1 MKYQICRTTNVFVF
15 QKRGIDEDL
24 KSSSEKEKGT
34 MSKSVKNMKMRKTKE
49 ANQDIG
55 AFKEGYLCNSEEFD
69 RETTC
74 YRFLTQP
81 EHAANWFHTKRS
93 NSLGDIP
100 FTSQATYT
108 ASELVLFKESNS
120 LLKECATQTHVWKP
134 GDQSLHLRPLGEFI
148 PCSKPHW
155 ISQILHHLNLPFF
168 EPICFKSQ
176 QLVFYTL
183 DCDLAICFVNHKLPK
198 APRIFPKLS
207 RYKQLH
213 TFPFFAQ
220 ILSLRPNENFQTL
233 LDLIVKGLI
242 FESSSKHTLV
252 LSMCGLFKKL
262 DTENNT
268 LSDSLS
274 KPMNNAAECE
284 HSFSAL
290 LEFAADNDVEGF
302 KHQLSLVSSVNQVSL
317 WYRRHRL
324 VKRMVVEQRTP
335 LMVAS
340 LYGSLDVVKLIL
352 SFPETDLNLTCGPD
366 KSTALHCAASGA
378 SVKALDVVKLL
389 LSAGADPNI
398 IDTHG
403 NSPVDVLVAPR
414 GLRTVLEEILKKD
427 EDLSSSLGS
436 SFRSLS
442 SSPDN
447 GSSSLLS
454 LDSVSSPTK
463 AEKKEYPIDP
473 SLPDIKS
480 GVYSTDEFRM
490 FSFKIRPCSRAYSHD
505 WTECPFAHPG
515 ENARRRDPRKS
526 HYTCVPCPDFKKGS
540 CKQGDMCEYAH
551 GVFECWLHPAQYR
564 TRLCKDGTGCNRRVC
579 FFAHLK
585 EELRPL
591 YASTGSG
598 LPSSPRASMDMASVL
613 NMLPGSPSGGAPS
626 SPSGNGVSS
635 MCWPHQNVPALH
647 LPGSNVQLSRLRSS
661 LNARDM
667 LQEFEMSSSPRFV
680 NHFSSA
686 EVSSSS
692 PRFSDQLAVSSVLS
706 PSHKSALLNQLQRDK
721 QQSMLSPIRTNLMSS
736 PKNVEQHSSPRGMEP
751 ISPMN
756 ARIKQQQLLH
766 SRSLSSREFGS
777 NLPRDMMMQSDSG
790 SPLSPWSSWDQNH
803 KVDWSVQSDE
813 LGRLRKSHSLANNK
827 EADVTWV
834 QQMVKETASPRN
846 MNGARPL
853 VQGGLSG
860 DPHRD
865 GRESD
870 ILDAWLDQLQLDR

>member
-1 MKYQICRTTNVFVF
+1 
-15 QKRGIDEDL
+15 
-24 KSSSEKEKGT
+24 
-34 MSKSVKNMKMRKTKE
+34 
-49 ANQDIG
+49 
-55 AFKEGYLCNSEEFD
+55 
-69 RETTC
+69 
-74 YRFLTQP
+74 
-81 EHAANWFHTKRS
+81 
-93 NSLGDIP
+93 
-100 FTSQATYT
+100 
-108 ASELVLFKESNS
+108 
-120 LLKECATQTHVWKP
+120 
-134 GDQSLHLRPLGEFI
+134 
-148 PCSKPHW
+148 
-155 ISQILHHLNLPFF
+155 
-168 EPICFKSQ
+168 
-176 QLVFYTL
+176 
-183 DCDLAICFVNHKLPK
+183 
-198 APRIFPKLS
+198 
-207 RYKQLH
+207 
-213 TFPFFAQ
+213 
-220 ILSLRPNENFQTL
+220 
-233 LDLIVKGLI
+233 
-242 FESSSKHTLV
+242 
-252 LSMCGLFKKL
+252 MCGLFKKL
-262 DTENNT
+262 DTE
-268 LSDSLS
+268 DSLEKS
-274 KPMNNAAECE
+274 VNDAECE

-290 LEFAADNDVEGF
+290 LEFAADNDVDGF
-302 KHQLSLVSSVNQVSL
+302 KKQLSAVPCINQVGL
-317 WYRRHRL
+317 WYRRQRFAR
-324 VKRMVVEQRTP
+324 RMVVEQRTP

-352 SFPETDLNLTCGPD
+352 SFPEAELNLSCGPD

-378 SVKALDVVKLL
+378 SVNSLDVVKLL
-389 LSAGADPNI
+389 LSAGADPNVP
-398 IDTHG
+398 DAHG
-403 NSPVDVLVAPR
+403 NRPVDVLVVSPLAP
-414 GLRTVLEEILKKD
+414 GSRTILEEILMKD
-427 EDLSSSLGS
+427 EVVSEDPSSSLGS

-447 GSSSLLS
+447 GSSLLS

-463 AEKKEYPIDP
+463 ANGVDGAFASEKKEYPIDP

-480 GVYSTDEFRM
+480 GIYSTDEFRM

-515 ENARRRDPRKS
+515 ENARRRDPRKF

-598 LPSSPRASMDMASVL
+598 LPSPRASSSSSLSASTMDMASVL
-613 NMLPGSPSGGAPS
+613 NMLPGSPSAAQHSFTPPI
-626 SPSGNGVSS
+626 SPSGNGVMPHSS
-635 MCWPHQNVPALH
+635 MGWPQQNIPALH

-661 LNARDM
+661 LNARDIPSEQFSM
-667 LQEFEMSSSPRFV
+667 LQEYEMQRQLVGDMSSPRFM
-680 NHFSSA
+680 NNHSARPKNLEEHFSAA
-686 EVSSSS
+686 EVSS

-706 PSHKSALLNQLQRDK
+706 PSHKSALLNQLQSNK

-736 PKNVEQHSSPRGMEP
+736 PKNVEQHSMLQSPRAMEP

-756 ARIKQQQLLH
+756 ARMKQQLH

-777 NLPRDMMMQSDSG
+777 NLPRDVMQSDSG

-803 KVDWSVQSDE
+803 GNKVDWSVQSDE
-813 LGRLRKSHSLANNK
+813 LGRLRKSHSLANNNSNR

-834 QQMVKETASPRN
+834 QQLVKDSASPRNSSNLSTN

-853 VQGGLSG
+853 VQGGSSG
-860 DPHRD
+860 NPHSD

>member
-1 MKYQICRTTNVFVF
+1 MFPLFLGQIF
-15 QKRGIDEDL
+15 
-24 KSSSEKEKGT
+24 
-34 MSKSVKNMKMRKTKE
+34 
-49 ANQDIG
+49 
-55 AFKEGYLCNSEEFD
+55 Y
-69 RETTC
+69 
-74 YRFLTQP
+74 
-81 EHAANWFHTKRS
+81 
-93 NSLGDIP
+93 
-100 FTSQATYT
+100 
-108 ASELVLFKESNS
+108 VLFDSIAFLICVLCFYIAGIRFIDWLIHCSN
-120 LLKECATQTHVWKP
+120 A
-134 GDQSLHLRPLGEFI
+134 
-148 PCSKPHW
+148 
-155 ISQILHHLNLPFF
+155 LP
-168 EPICFKSQ
+168 S
-176 QLVFYTL
+176 
-183 DCDLAICFVNHKLPK
+183 D
-198 APRIFPKLS
+198 R
-207 RYKQLH
+207 
-213 TFPFFAQ
+213 
-220 ILSLRPNENFQTL
+220 
-233 LDLIVKGLI
+233 
-242 FESSSKHTLV
+242 

-262 DTENNT
+262 DTENT
-268 LSDSLS
+268 LA
-274 KPMNNAAECE
+274 KPMNDAECE

-302 KHQLSLVSSVNQVSL
+302 KKHLSAAVPCIINQVGL
-317 WYRRHRL
+317 WYRRQRFAR
-324 VKRMVVEQRTP
+324 RMVVEQRTP

-352 SFPETDLNLTCGPD
+352 SSPEAELNLSCGPD

-389 LSAGADPNI
+389 LSAGADPNLP
-398 IDTHG
+398 DAHG
-403 NSPVDVLVAPR
+403 NRPVDVLAVSPHSP
-414 GLRTVLEEILKKD
+414 GLRTILEEILMKD
-427 EDLSSSLGS
+427 ETISSSLGS

-447 GSSSLLS
+447 GSSLLS

-463 AEKKEYPIDP
+463 ANGVVDGGFESEKKEYPIDP

-480 GVYSTDEFRM
+480 GIYSTDEFRM

-515 ENARRRDPRKS
+515 ENARRRDPRKF

-598 LPSSPRASMDMASVL
+598 LPSPRASSSAMDMASVL
-613 NMLPGSPSGGAPS
+613 NMLPGSPSSAAQQHSFTPPI
-626 SPSGNGVSS
+626 SPSGNGVMQPPHSS
-635 MCWPHQNVPALH
+635 MGWPQQNIPALH

-661 LNARDM
+661 LNARDV
-667 LQEFEMSSSPRFV
+667 QEFEMHMSSSPRFM
-680 NHFSSA
+680 NHSARPKNLEEHFSAA
-686 EVSSSS
+686 EVLS

-706 PSHKSALLNQLQRDK
+706 PSHKSALLNHLQSSNK

-736 PKNVEQHSSPRGMEP
+736 PKNVEQHSLLQSPRGMEP

-756 ARIKQQQLLH
+756 ARMKQQLH

-777 NLPRDMMMQSDSG
+777 NLPRDVMQGGGGDSG

-803 KVDWSVQSDE
+803 GNKVDWSVQSDE
-813 LGRLRKSHSLANNK
+813 LGRLRKSHSLANNSNSNR

-834 QQMVKETASPRN
+834 QQLVKETASPRN
-846 MNGARPL
+846 SSSSNLSMNMNGGARPL
-853 VQGGLSG
+853 VQGGGSSG
-860 DPHRD
+860 NIHSD

>member
-1 MKYQICRTTNVFVF
+1 MKYQICRTINVFVF
-15 QKRGIDEDL
+15 QKRGMYVTNKIKPYLRLIDL
-24 KSSSEKEKGT
+24 LPSPRPFGSGNVVLSFGHLT
-34 MSKSVKNMKMRKTKE
+34 
-49 ANQDIG
+49 
-55 AFKEGYLCNSEEFD
+55 F
-69 RETTC
+69 
-74 YRFLTQP
+74 RFRQP
-81 EHAANWFHTKRS
+81 
-93 NSLGDIP
+93 L
-100 FTSQATYT
+100 
-108 ASELVLFKESNS
+108 
-120 LLKECATQTHVWKP
+120 
-134 GDQSLHLRPLGEFI
+134 
-148 PCSKPHW
+148 
-155 ISQILHHLNLPFF
+155 
-168 EPICFKSQ
+168 
-176 QLVFYTL
+176 
-183 DCDLAICFVNHKLPK
+183 
-198 APRIFPKLS
+198 IF
-207 RYKQLH
+207 RQGH
-213 TFPFFAQ
+213 TF
-220 ILSLRPNENFQTL
+220 I
-233 LDLIVKGLI
+233 
-242 FESSSKHTLV
+242 

-262 DTENNT
+262 DTENNA
-268 LSDSLS
+268 LSHSLS
-274 KPMNNAAECE
+274 KPMNDAAECE

-290 LEFAADNDVEGF
+290 LEFAADNDVDGF
-302 KHQLSLVSSVNQVSL
+302 KHQLSLVSSINQVSL
-317 WYRRHRL
+317 WYRRQRL
-324 VKRMVVEQRTP
+324 IKRMVVEQRTP

-398 IDTHG
+398 TDTHG
-403 NSPVDVLVAPR
+403 NTPVDVLVAPR

-540 CKQGDMCEYAH
+540 CKQGDACEYAH

-585 EELRPL
+585 EELRPV

-598 LPSSPRASMDMASVL
+598 LPSSPRGSMDMASVL
-613 NMLPGSPSGGAPS
+613 NMLPGSPSGAAPS
-626 SPSGNGVSS
+626 SPSNGVSS
-635 MCWPHQNVPALH
+635 MCWPHQNVPPALH

-667 LQEFEMSSSPRFV
+667 LQEFEMSSSPRFM
-680 NHFSSA
+680 NHFSAA

-706 PSHKSALLNQLQRDK
+706 PSHKSVLLNQLQRDK

-736 PKNVEQHSSPRGMEP
+736 PNNVEQRAMEP

-756 ARIKQQQLLH
+756 ARMKQQQQLHH

>member
-1 MKYQICRTTNVFVF
+1 
-15 QKRGIDEDL
+15 
-24 KSSSEKEKGT
+24 
-34 MSKSVKNMKMRKTKE
+34 
-49 ANQDIG
+49 
-55 AFKEGYLCNSEEFD
+55 
-69 RETTC
+69 
-74 YRFLTQP
+74 
-81 EHAANWFHTKRS
+81 
-93 NSLGDIP
+93 
-100 FTSQATYT
+100 
-108 ASELVLFKESNS
+108 
-120 LLKECATQTHVWKP
+120 
-134 GDQSLHLRPLGEFI
+134 
-148 PCSKPHW
+148 
-155 ISQILHHLNLPFF
+155 
-168 EPICFKSQ
+168 
-176 QLVFYTL
+176 
-183 DCDLAICFVNHKLPK
+183 
-198 APRIFPKLS
+198 
-207 RYKQLH
+207 
-213 TFPFFAQ
+213 
-220 ILSLRPNENFQTL
+220 
-233 LDLIVKGLI
+233 
-242 FESSSKHTLV
+242 
-252 LSMCGLFKKL
+252 MCGLFKKL
-262 DTENNT
+262 DTEDT
-268 LSDSLS
+268 VA
-274 KPMNNAAECE
+274 KPMNDAECE

-302 KHQLSLVSSVNQVSL
+302 KKQLSIVPCINQVGL
-317 WYRRHRL
+317 WYRRQRFAR
-324 VKRMVVEQRTP
+324 RMVVEQRTP

-352 SFPETDLNLTCGPD
+352 SSPETELNLSCGPD

-378 SVKALDVVKLL
+378 SAKALDVVKLL
-389 LSAGADPNI
+389 LSAGADPNVT
-398 IDTHG
+398 DAHG
-403 NSPVDVLVAPR
+403 NRPVDVLVVSPPHAP
-414 GLRTVLEEILKKD
+414 GLRTVLEEILMKD
-427 EDLSSSLGS
+427 ETISSSLGS

-447 GSSSLLS
+447 GSSLLS

-463 AEKKEYPIDP
+463 GNGVDGAFESEKKEYPIDP

-480 GVYSTDEFRM
+480 GIYSTDEFRM

-515 ENARRRDPRKS
+515 ENARRRDPRKF

-598 LPSSPRASMDMASVL
+598 LPSPRASASTMDMASVL
-613 NMLPGSPSGGAPS
+613 NMLPPGSPSSAAQHSFTPPL
-626 SPSGNGVSS
+626 SPSGPHSS
-635 MCWPHQNVPALH
+635 MGWPQQNIPALH

-661 LNARDM
+661 LNARDIPSEQFSM
-667 LQEFEMSSSPRFV
+667 LQEYEMQRQHLVGDMSSPRFM
-680 NHFSSA
+680 NHSARPKNLEEHFSAA
-686 EVSSSS
+686 EVSS

-706 PSHKSALLNQLQRDK
+706 PSHKSALLNQLQSSNK

-736 PKNVEQHSSPRGMEP
+736 PKNVEQHSMLQSPRAAMEP

-756 ARIKQQQLLH
+756 ARMKQQQMQH

-777 NLPRDMMMQSDSG
+777 NLPRDMMQGGDSG

-803 KVDWSVQSDE
+803 GNKVDWSVQSDE
-813 LGRLRKSHSLANNK
+813 LGRLRKSHSLANNNSNR

-834 QQMVKETASPRN
+834 QQLVKETASPRNSSNLSMNN

-853 VQGGLSG
+853 VQGGSSG
-860 DPHRD
+860 NPHNE